1 MTIPPGLTC
10 ATCEDPF
17 GGRLARRTR
26 QGYVHAG
33 RCPIY
38 SPTELTAGRWV
49 TIAGDARYITQES
62 A

>member
-1 MTIPPGLTC
+1 MIPPGLTC
-10 ATCEDPF
+10 ATCSGEF
-17 GGRLARRTR
+17 AGRLARRTR
-26 QGYVHAG
+26 RGYVHAT

-49 TIAGDARYITQES
+49 TIQGVARYITEET